1 MDETAA
7 LSYRYLKYATVIL
20 FAVGTLG
27 AYILLRR
34 VPVRGPVF
42 WPTFCGTVVPGA
54 ILAGLFIY
62 KCRVGIKK
70 AGLGLSRWA
79 LFASLSVL
87 PYHALAWFYVRNW
100 YLVLAGAMIALQL
113 ANLVLAAG
121 SSRRRS
127 RFLIIPFVYALAGFA
142 SQAAVMAAASGC
154 P

>member
-1 MDETAA
+1 MGQTAS
-7 LSYRYLKYATVIL
+7 LNYRYLRYATVIL

-27 AYILLRR
+27 AYVLLRR

-42 WPTFCGTVVPGA
+42 WPTLFATALPGA

-62 KCRVGIKK
+62 KSRVGIKK

-79 LFASLSVL
+79 LFASLSFL
-87 PYHALAWFYVRNW
+87 PYHALAWFYVRDR
-100 YLVLAGAMIALQL
+100 YLVLAGAMIALQS

-121 SSRRRS
+121 SSRRQL
-127 RFLIIPFVYALAGFA
+127 RFLVMPFAYALAGFV
-142 SQAAVMAAASGC
+142 SQIAVMALASGR